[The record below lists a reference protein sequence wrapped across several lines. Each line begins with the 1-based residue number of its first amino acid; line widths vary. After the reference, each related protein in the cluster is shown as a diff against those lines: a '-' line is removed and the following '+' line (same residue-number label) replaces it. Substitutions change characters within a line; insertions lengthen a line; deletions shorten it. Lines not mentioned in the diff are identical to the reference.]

1 MRHLKFLCTCVILL
15 LTSVAVFAQTQI
27 TGHVADMKG
36 EAIIGANVTLKGTTN
51 GTITDFDGHFTL
63 NVNDPNGILAVSF
76 IGYKTKEVKIGEKTI
91 FQIILEED
99 TETLDEV
106 VVVGYGTQTKKSL
119 TGAVSDVKSDALTR
133 SVSTTTAG
141 ALSGK
146 IAGISTR
153 AVDARPGRG
162 INLEIRNMGSPLFV
176 IDGIP
181 YGGMNS
187 RDWLQASDV
196 SGNDVFNALNIED
209 IESITVL
216 KDASAAIYG
225 LRAANGVVLVT
236 TKKGR
241 KNEKVSINVNGYYGW
256 QTVSKKIDMLNAY
269 EYADLVN
276 DARNNTYVDKMESL
290 MPDNM

>member
-1 MRHLKFLCTCVILL
+1 
-15 LTSVAVFAQTQI
+15 
-27 TGHVADMKG
+27 MKG

-153 AVDARPGRG
+153 AVDARK
-162 INLEIRNMGSPLFV
+162 S
-176 IDGIP
+176 
-181 YGGMNS
+181 
-187 RDWLQASDV
+187 
-196 SGNDVFNALNIED
+196 
-209 IESITVL
+209 SICYRWYSL
-216 KDASAAIYG
+216 W
-225 LRAANGVVLVT
+225 R
-236 TKKGR
+236 
-241 KNEKVSINVNGYYGW
+241 
-256 QTVSKKIDMLNAY
+256 Y
-269 EYADLVN
+269 EQ
-276 DARNNTYVDKMESL
+276 S
-290 MPDNM
+290 

>member
-1 MRHLKFLCTCVILL
+1 MNMRHTT
-15 LTSVAVFAQTQI
+15 TSVAAFAQKQI
-27 TGHVADMKG
+27 TGHVADTKG
-36 EAIIGANVTLKGTTN
+36 EPIIGANVTLKGTTN
-51 GTITDFDGHFTL
+51 GTITDIDGNFTL
-63 NVNDPNGILAVSF
+63 KVNDTNGTLAVSF
-76 IGYKTKEVKIGEKTI
+76 IGYKTKEAEIKEKKPI
-91 FQIILEED
+91 KIILQED

-181 YGGMNS
+181 YGGN
-187 RDWLQASDV
+187 
-196 SGNDVFNALNIED
+196 
-209 IESITVL
+209 TV
-216 KDASAAIYG
+216 
-225 LRAANGVVLVT
+225 T
-236 TKKGR
+236 
-241 KNEKVSINVNGYYGW
+241 GYKHQMYPA
-256 QTVSKKIDMLNAY
+256 M
-269 EYADLVN
+269 
-276 DARNNTYVDKMESL
+276 MFL
-290 MPDNM
+290 MH

>member
-15 LTSVAVFAQTQI
+15 LTSVTVFAQTQI

-162 INLEIRNMGSPLFV
+162 INLEIRNMGSPLS
-176 IDGIP
+176 
-181 YGGMNS
+181 S
-187 RDWLQASDV
+187 R
-196 SGNDVFNALNIED
+196 
-209 IESITVL
+209 
-216 KDASAAIYG
+216 
-225 LRAANGVVLVT
+225 
-236 TKKGR
+236 
-241 KNEKVSINVNGYYGW
+241 
-256 QTVSKKIDMLNAY
+256 
-269 EYADLVN
+269 
-276 DARNNTYVDKMESL
+276 
-290 MPDNM
+290 